1 MRLDLTGAVGLGRE
15 QGALLD
21 AIAAELRRPYVEF
34 VSRLGAP
41 YGTDLDWWVTPLAS
55 RNTYACPLFRR
66 LCQAVLARRLAA
78 DGSLSEIVVETPA
91 LAGLL
96 RGALPPGARVRAA
109 LTPLRWRLR
118 TALGLARR
126 FAAGLYACGGRY
138 LAARLLPPARR
149 ALPTEPLTLVDTF
162 LYPES
167 LRGDRFYDR
176 HYPGMLQLLA
186 EDERRCVFWA
196 PVPYRVRNHF
206 GLFRRLRACRD
217 NILMAEDHLRLADY
231 AYALGHFL
239 RGRRDLPDC
248 DFLGLRVG
256 PLLRE
261 AQAEAR
267 GGSGSI
273 EGLLRHRFAL
283 RLREAGVRLQRVV
296 EWFENQEVDHG
307 AVSGW
312 LTFHPDARV
321 VGYQG
326 FLASPNYLCMFPLDA
341 ERRLGFLPH
350 AVAVMGPALADPVR
364 EFCPGQEVVTAPAF
378 RFDALWRMP
387 ADRPR
392 HDGVALLASLP
403 LDTAECRQIIE
414 MLGEALDGD
423 VSHGGWQV
431 CVKPH
436 PAFPRRLLEEG
447 DRMGLRPG
455 WTIVGG
461 DLDALIE
468 EADLFVGSAS
478 SACVHAIVHGV
489 PVVVAG
495 GRARPTLNTIPDWV
509 DCELWMVCH
518 TAEDLREALVR
529 QARCDADALVR
540 WRTAG
545 AAVRERLFRPATPAA
560 VRELL
565 GLSQRAAEAA
575 A

>member
-1 MRLDLTGAVGLGRE
+1 MRLDLSGAGGLGRE

-34 VSRLGAP
+34 VGRLGLR
-41 YGTDLDWWVTPLAS
+41 YGADLDWWVTPLAS

-66 LCQAVLARRLAA
+66 LCQVELARRLVAT
-78 DGSLSEIVVETPA
+78 GGISEILVDTPA
-91 LAGLL
+91 MADLL
-96 RGALPPGARVRAA
+96 REVLPPGVVVRAA
-109 LTPLRWRLR
+109 MTPRHWRLR
-118 TALGLARR
+118 ATAGLFRR
-126 FAAGLYACGGRY
+126 FAAALYACAGRY
-138 LAARLLPPARR
+138 IAARLLPSRR
-149 ALPTEPLTLVDTF
+149 TRLTEPIMLVDTF

-167 LRGDRFYDR
+167 LQGDHFHDR
-176 HYPGMLQLLA
+176 HYPGMLQQLA
-186 EDERRCVFWA
+186 EDERRLVFWA
-196 PVPYRVRNHF
+196 PVPYRVRNHL

-248 DFLGLRVG
+248 DFLGLRIG

-261 AQAEAR
+261 ALAEAR

-312 LTFHPDARV
+312 LTFHPEARV

-326 FLASPNYLCMFPLDA
+326 FLASPNYLCMFPLEA

-350 AVAVMGPALADPVR
+350 ALAVMGPALVEPVR
-364 EFCPGQEVVTAPAF
+364 EFCPGLEVVAAPAF
-378 RFDALWRMP
+378 RFDALWRIP

-392 HDGVALLASLP
+392 RGGAALLASLP
-403 LDTAECRQIIE
+403 LDTSECRQILD
-414 MLGEALDGD
+414 MLGEALESDA
-423 VSHGGWQV
+423 SLAGWQV
-431 CVKPH
+431 RVKPH
-436 PAFPRRLLEEG
+436 PAFPRQLLEEG
-447 DRMGLRPG
+447 DCMGLRLD

-461 DLDALIE
+461 DLDELLE

-489 PVVVAG
+489 PVAVVG

-509 DCELWMVCH
+509 DRELWTVCH
-518 TAEDLREALVR
+518 TAGDLRKALAR
-529 QARCDADALVR
+529 QAGCDSDALVR
-540 WRTAG
+540 RRMAG
-545 AAVRERLFRPATPAA
+545 ATVRERLFRPATPAA

-565 GLSQRAAEAA
+565 GLSQQAAEAA